1 MDLLNEEYIDNLI
14 TNLKVIGLIEI
25 NDKLVIRKGHLQIDH
40 ESNIRSIIRWFNRD
54 SRDSI
59 LKFIKEVFRNIYHVI
74 NKIKSKEI
82 TDESSWIFTR
92 IISEFEKVEM
102 GLNNLKITY
111 SPDPVVIVTI
121 DNIIIKMKEI
131 YEQIKCQL

>member
-25 NDKLVIRKGHLQIDH
+25 NDKLIIRKGHLQIDH

-131 YEQIKCQL
+131 YEQIKSHF

>member
-40 ESNIRSIIRWFNRD
+40 ESNIRSLIRWFNRD

-121 DNIIIKMKEI
+121 DNIITKMKEI
-131 YEQIKCQL
+131 YEQIKSQL

>member
-25 NDKLVIRKGHLQIDH
+25 NDKLIIRKGHLQIDH

-54 SRDSI
+54 SRDII

-121 DNIIIKMKEI
+121 DNIVIKMKEI
-131 YEQIKCQL
+131 YEQIKNIL